1 MLFSGCRGYVRC
13 LVVPGKREGQK
24 PYAFVQ
30 FDSPDNAA
38 HATEARQNTTWEEG
52 GPAISIEAARRDI
65 PEHFSGRQEGV
76 RPALGLV
83 GPSQPLPAKR
93 PRYEGDAGHGADVWA
108 GGELRQ
114 DVWEG
119 DAGHGAGVQ
128 TSALMPP
135 SHFGETFR
143 QADAQ
148 SAQQQGPRTLHVG
161 GLPPGILQ
169 EDLDAFLHAN
179 FGEGILG
186 SKLSADNGKGKAWG
200 LGNCL
205 GRAFVGF
212 TSHAVAVEAQSLL
225 QGFNWDGAVLHAE
238 WARTEFKFGPPG
250 GGPSPAKGAPA
261 PLQFARPGKGSGTA
275 VGPPAAQLW
284 GAAASP
290 LETGAKRTLHFTNLP
305 AISEDE
311 FHNFIAGTFPD
322 QVTSARFKETHD
334 GRPPVAWVLF
344 VDDFVAAQV
353 AKTHLSFEWH
363 DMQVAVQFARSE
375 LDPSKVRG
383 ARSTDVL
390 NF

>member
-1 MLFSGCRGYVRC
+1 VLFSGCRGYVRC
-13 LVVPGKREGQK
+13 LVVPSKREGQN

-30 FDSPDNAA
+30 FNSPDNAA

-52 GPAISIEAARRDI
+52 RPPISIEPARRDI
-65 PEHFSGRQEGV
+65 PEHFSARQEGV

-93 PRYEGDAGHGADVWA
+93 PRYEGDASHGADAWA
-108 GGELRQ
+108 GGGHRQ
-114 DVWEG
+114 DSW
-119 DAGHGAGVQ
+119 GVDSQGGSQ
-128 TSALMPP
+128 TSGLMSP
-135 SHFGETFR
+135 R
-143 QADAQ
+143 QAD
-148 SAQQQGPRTLHVG
+148 SPNGHEDGPRTLHVG
-161 GLPPGILQ
+161 GLPPGIQ
-169 EDLDAFLHAN
+169 QQDLDSFLYAN

-186 SKLSADNGKGKAWG
+186 SKLSADSGKRKAG
-200 LGNCL
+200 GL

-212 TSHAVAVEAQSLL
+212 TSHAAAREAQSLL
-225 QGFNWDGAVLHAE
+225 LGFNWDGAVLHAE

-250 GGPSPAKGAPA
+250 GSPAGPAKGAPP
-261 PLQFARPGKGSGTA
+261 PLQFARPGKGTGPAMSPPTA
-275 VGPPAAQLW
+275 QHW
-284 GAAASP
+284 GASPSP

-322 QVTSARFKETHD
+322 QVTSARFKETYD

-353 AKTHLSFEWH
+353 AKTHLGFEWH

-383 ARSTDVL
+383 ARSIDVL